1 MDEIESMIVSKG
13 LTAPRVTPADI
24 EAAITNVT
32 YTMLPSKKVMVCE
45 ITLRNG
51 FTVRGEA
58 STVSPENF
66 DEEIG
71 RTISYKNA
79 KNQIWQLEGY
89 LLQENLYL
97 SKLNSR
103 YY

>member
-1 MDEIESMIVSKG
+1 MDEIENMIKARG

-24 EAAITNVT
+24 EAVITNVT
-32 YTMLPSKKVMVCE
+32 YTMLPSRKVMVCE
-45 ITLRNG
+45 IILRNG

-71 RTISYKNA
+71 RTISYNNA

-97 SKLNSR
+97 SKLNNR
-103 YY
+103 YS